1 MDNWEGWAAV
11 QGMLQNGQI
20 WENNDVVF
28 QIDKAGKK
36 RYRVVMFAVKDEEL
50 QYVGIVFYDE
60 EEKLCHFLESLNMR
74 PTSKFLTIGRH

>member
-36 RYRVVMFAVKDEEL
+36 YRVVMFAVKNEEL

-60 EEKLCHFLESLNMR
+60 EEKLCHFLESMNMR